1 MNTSRLDHYY
11 VVSMRKFTV
20 LFIGTMG
27 MYQLYWFY
35 RMFKSM
41 EVVQDRKLLPIFRTL
56 LSFIFVLGLFN
67 FIYRAERNCENSR
80 EWRPDFLAGV
90 FVGSWA
96 VQMLVI
102 LGSSSL
108 PATVYFLIQLLAFF
122 AQFYAVYQVQLA
134 VNRIAKDPF
143 GQVNPRMTTTNL
155 LWVLFGTF
163 LWADAALKI
172 YLHQTGRLPIT
183 TIEQPADKLKP
194 SLTPGVL

>member
-11 VVSMRKFTV
+11 VVSMRKFMV

-41 EVVQDRKLLPIFRTL
+41 EVVQDRKLLPILRTL
-56 LSFIFVLGLFN
+56 LSFIFALGLFN
-67 FIYRAERNCENSR
+67 FIYREERNCENGR

-108 PATVYFLIQLLAFF
+108 PAMVYFLIQLLAFF

-143 GQVNPRMTTTNL
+143 GHVNPRMTTTNL

-163 LWADAALKI
+163 LWADAVLKI
-172 YLHQTGRLPIT
+172 YLYQTGRLPNS
-183 TIEQPADKLKP
+183 TIEQPADKLKT
-194 SLTPGVL
+194 SSMPGVL